1 MVSEN
6 DPTIN
11 IFIDA
16 EDRFSDCRQFKIVNA
31 GLLKVPTATIWLK
44 NTDGEYT
51 TGANEILPYDTVE
64 IKADVRGTVDLI
76 FYGRIYRPV
85 CKIFKPKVSP
95 YLELRCK
102 AFGQKT
108 VRETKTFDYADKGWR
123 CKEAIE
129 DFLAHPDSGSDT
141 GCVLETDSGDI
152 VNKEFPINMDGE
164 YLLDGI
170 RAVAEELNYDGYW
183 KGTDWSTPYFKAVGT
198 DQVSPTI
205 HLQHPF
211 VFAQPDFDIEEIK
224 NYILIRGATDQG
236 HPIIDIWC
244 ENGVARYSPVA
255 WTGED
260 ASTEVTDDNGIKMDV
275 AGNNYSIRIKR
286 VNTIGVPAGVLDIA
300 NTGYVRPSN
309 KEKNTINL
317 NTNRFRCIA
326 LSFKFNDFTDSIAIW
341 LYDSTNKKAVW
352 SSSPTLYGFMSW
364 YSIEVSVLVADHN
377 KWNEDSGFDWTNIKK
392 VRIATGGS
400 QPIGSFF
407 NADLLCF
414 RANGWAIDSLLY
426 PTYAPPVKDDTSIGL
441 YGRTVYRLEDQ
452 NIKSFE
458 QVMGVGETFLSV
470 NKNIFKRIK
479 VKKGAKTW
487 AMPSQYLQLS
497 IPEYGISSEDWRI
510 LVTQFDWHTNTK
522 LLRSTMTLVPKLYG
536 LPTST
541 ARMDEIG
548 GLLGE
553 IMPK

>member
-1 MVSEN
+1 MPTEN

-11 IFIDA
+11 IYIDA
-16 EDRFSDCRQFKIVNA
+16 IDRFSDCREFKITNA
-31 GLLKVPTATIWLK
+31 GLLKVPTAQVILANK
-44 NTDGEYT
+44 DGKYT
-51 TGANEILPYDTVE
+51 NGGANHISLYDTVE
-64 IKADVRGTVDLI
+64 IKADVGQGVNSI
-76 FYGRIYRPV
+76 FYGHIYRA
-85 CKIFKPKVSP
+85 KSKFFKPRISA
-95 YLELRCK
+95 YLRLPCK

-129 DFLAHPDSGSDT
+129 DFLQNPDSGSDT
-141 GCVLETDSGDI
+141 GCVLTTDTGEI
-152 VNKEFPINMDGE
+152 VNKEFPINMDGDS
-164 YLLDGI
+164 LLDGI
-170 RAVAEELNYDGYW
+170 RAVAEEINYDGYW
-183 KGTDWSTPYFKAVGT
+183 TGTDWSTPYFKAVGT
-198 DQVSPTI
+198 DATNPLIQ
-205 HLQHPF
+205 LAHPF
-211 VFAQPDFDIEEIK
+211 LLCEPDFDIEEIK
-224 NYILIRGATDQG
+224 NYIIIRGASDQG
-236 HPIIDIWC
+236 HPVIDIWC
-244 ENGVARYSPVA
+244 ENGVARYSPAA

-260 ASTEVTDDNGIKMDV
+260 ASTQVTDDDGIKMD
-275 AGNNYSIRIKR
+275 ATGNNYSIRIKR
-286 VNTIGVPAGVLDIA
+286 VGTIGVPAGVLDIA
-300 NTGYVRPSN
+300 NTGYIRPSN

-364 YSIEVSVLVADHN
+364 YSIEISVLVADHN
-377 KWNEDSGFDWTNIKK
+377 KWNEDSGFDWTDIKK

-414 RANGWAIDSLLY
+414 RAMGWAIDSILY
-426 PTYAPPVKDDTSIGL
+426 PTYAPPVQDVGA
-441 YGRTVYRLEDQ
+441 YGRTVYRLEDH

-458 QVMGVGETFLSV
+458 QVMGVGERFLSV
-470 NKNIFKRIK
+470 HKNPFTRIK

-487 AMPSQYLQLS
+487 AKPSQHLKLTL
-497 IPEYGISSEDWRI
+497 PEYGISNEDWRI
-510 LVTQFDWHTNTK
+510 LQIVFDWHTNTK